1 MRFSASNCADGLAR
15 TLATIGEEIE
25 PDLHLVSQAAL
36 DEWRTLQSRWRPA
49 GAGEQGEQGEQGEK
63 VGPDPSPDLSEEEFE
78 ALEAKARRFR
88 DIVRSLAP
96 QVRVRR
102 DQAGPSSRVSHGGSH
117 GGLDD
122 GPSRDDGRDGSV

>member
-25 PDLHLVSQAAL
+25 PELHLVSQAAL
-36 DEWRTLQSRWRPA
+36 DEWRTLQSRWRLM
-49 GAGEQGEQGEQGEK
+49 GEKDGGDGGK
-63 VGPDPSPDLSEEEFE
+63 VGPDPSQDLSELSEEEFE

-96 QVRVRR
+96 KVRR
-102 DQAGPSSRVSHGGSH
+102 DQTGPSMDNAPNG
-117 GGLDD
+117 
-122 GPSRDDGRDGSV
+122 GPSRGDGPYDGSV

>member
-1 MRFSASNCADGLAR
+1 MRFSASSCADGLAR

-25 PDLHLVSQAAL
+25 PELHLVSQAAL
-36 DEWRTLQSRWRPA
+36 DEWRTLQSRWRPT
-49 GAGEQGEQGEQGEK
+49 GDGEQ

-96 QVRVRR
+96 QASGRR
-102 DQAGPSSRVSHGGSH
+102 DQTGPSNRGSHGGAHGGSH
-117 GGLDD
+117 GGSDD
-122 GPSRDDGRDGSV
+122 GPPRDDGRDGAV